1 MDSWVIP
8 WQMGNHLIACFNLL
22 WIFRWAPEETGEHRG
37 KKVNFLTI
45 FFSGDKSFVVTLGL
59 HHSCE
64 CVNVCVWCTFELDMA
79 LSWLLIHTEI
89 EDVKKDQNKK
99 AGTRILFYFILGLL
113 FLYYEYD

>member
-1 MDSWVIP
+1 M
-8 WQMGNHLIACFNLL
+8 
-22 WIFRWAPEETGEHRG
+22 
-37 KKVNFLTI
+37 
-45 FFSGDKSFVVTLGL
+45 
-59 HHSCE
+59 
-64 CVNVCVWCTFELDMA
+64 CVWCTFELDMA